1 MDILNFISWIRGRRQ
16 VTSVDPAKTLLPVGL
31 KDGRR
36 DDEYLAGAISVE
48 DFAAQI
54 VPEPAYKVYTALL
67 TQSGGDDVMSIGT
80 GNLTIGV
87 TYEIIDNAGS
97 NWDFTNVG
105 APNNNIGTKF
115 VATGTTP
122 ASWGIDGQL
131 DYNTGAPVV
140 TVLEN
145 TIGNIWFTYEGNGNY
160 WITSNGL
167 FTINK
172 IWGISDSVFA
182 TTTGIAE
189 PVVIDVSGYLGSEPP
204 NTIGIRLIGGDYNGD
219 SLLNNT
225 PIEIRVYN

>member
-1 MDILNFISWIRGRRQ
+1 MAIKQGTKFIGASPSVNLTETKSAVINENTEICTIEDIIYASR
-16 VTSVDPAKTLLPVGL
+16 P
-31 KDGRR
+31 
-36 DDEYLAGAISVE
+36 
-48 DFAAQI
+48 
-54 VPEPAYKVYTALL
+54 YKVYAALL

-80 GNLTIGV
+80 GDLTIGV

-131 DYNTGAPVV
+131 DYNTGTPVA

-145 TIGNIWFTYEGNGNY
+145 TLDFDVTYDYE
-160 WITSNGL
+160 SNGAYV
-167 FTINK
+167 IN
-172 IWGISDSVFA
+172 GDFDSNKTFVLINQ
-182 TTTGIAE
+182 TGSVSNQFSTFVELGNVYIRTGL
-189 PVVIDVSGYLGSEPP
+189 VSGNLNE
-204 NTIGIRLIGGDYNGD
+204 
-219 SLLNNT
+219 LLYNT